1 MKRSREL
8 MSKKNSAV
16 FILYKNKQQTLFR
29 GVNSVEVTEDKIF
42 LNRSPEEPLVIQ
54 MNSVE
59 HYKIY

>member
-8 MSKKNSAV
+8 MSKKNSSV

-29 GVNSVEVTEDKIF
+29 GINSVEVTENKIF
-42 LNRSPEEPLVIQ
+42 LNRSPEKPLIIH